1 MKSLFRCPVCA
12 AGLAQEAHRYICPR
26 GHSYDLSAAGYTH
39 LLPANQ
45 KHSKNPGDD
54 KDMVAARCAF
64 LDKGYYAPFRD
75 ALCDL
80 AVELT
85 SDSPS
90 PILLDSGCGEG
101 YYTTALHN
109 ALCSAGRDPAV
120 AGIDISKFALRKA
133 AKKLPQGEFAVA
145 SAYHLPLADGA
156 VHLLTNIFSP
166 LSADEFARVLAPGGH
181 FLYAVPSARHLWQ
194 MKQVL
199 YDAPYEN
206 PVKREDYPGFQWLRA
221 VPLRYAVTL
230 DSPEDIRTLFA
241 MTPYAWKTP
250 KAGVDRLLSLERL
263 ETEIGFDIHVYRRT
277 ADAPAKK
284 SPD

>member
-1 MKSLFRCPVCA
+1 MKSLFCCPVCA
-12 AGLAQEAHRYICPR
+12 CRLVREELRYICTN

-39 LLPANQ
+39 LLPANK

-75 ALCDL
+75 VLCEL

-85 SDSPS
+85 SIFPS
-90 PILLDSGCGEG
+90 STLLDSGCGEG
-101 YYTTALHN
+101 YYTASIFN
-109 ALCSAGRDPAV
+109 ALCAAGRTPTV

-145 SAYHLPLADGA
+145 SAYHLPVEDASI
-156 VHLLTNIFSP
+156 HLLTNIFSP
-166 LSADEFARVLAPGGH
+166 LCVDEFARVLVPGGH
-181 FLYAVPSARHLWQ
+181 FVYAVPSSRHLWQ
-194 MKQVL
+194 MKEVL
-199 YDAPYEN
+199 YDVPYEN
-206 PVKREDYPGFQWLRA
+206 PVKREDYPGFLWLRA
-221 VPLRYAVTL
+221 VPVRYSVTL
-230 DSPEDIRTLFA
+230 DDPTDIRALFA

-250 KAGVDRLLSLERL
+250 KAGVDRLLALDRL

-277 ADAPAKK
+277 AD
-284 SPD
+284 